1 MDKIVIEKNNTN
13 IFKGLIA
20 LFDVSCLKTSLIGDK
35 EKEIRI
41 IELTKVIIQYV
52 SNLIF
57 PILIFGKKI
66 IDIVTNIKV
75 IMEIINVAT
84 INK

>member
-20 LFDVSCLKTSLIGDK
+20 LFDVNCLKTSLIGDK

-41 IELTKVIIQYV
+41 IALNKVIIQYV